1 VKPAPTRSLSLQQV
15 MTPKAARNDKTE
27 TMMLK
32 ETQKIN
38 RLIGSLTD
46 RLDQNDETMSR
57 LELKNKGAEESLT
70 LCK

>member
-1 VKPAPTRSLSLQQV
+1 

-46 RLDQNDETMSR
+46 RLDKNDETMSR